1 MKLMNKKLLSGLIA
15 AATLTGVSVMGGS
28 ANAASLKNAASWTD
42 MKEHQVQSHS
52 TDTSGFQALIPDFQ
66 KYVQKEGIA
75 IPENKLTKLDPTKL
89 QLKNDHN
96 VRVWFLNE
104 GAAYHNQL
112 AYEAINGSSYQKG
125 MIFNDASC
133 KDGNQCEKYGDG
145 GTLNVGDYVDLG
157 NLSAGTLL
165 NFWLKAN
172 GASPTVDGTNP
183 TTNTKNI
190 YGADA
195 TQNPDKLEHVIAA
208 YDFNGYMLIG
218 FEDLFGAKG
227 WTQNGNNGIGSDR
240 DFNDLV
246 FVVDVGK
253 DNIAS
258 VPEPATAAA
267 LLGVGAFGMVM
278 RRRRQTKIEETA

>member
-1 MKLMNKKLLSGLIA
+1 MNKKLLSGLFA
-15 AATLTGVSVMGGS
+15 AVTLTGISVMGS
-28 ANAASLKNAASWTD
+28 ANAASLKNADEWNNLTQ
-42 MKEHQVQSHS
+42 HQVNSKS
-52 TDTSGFQALIPDFQ
+52 TDNSGFQALIPNFQ
-66 KYVQKEGIA
+66 QYVQKEGIA

-89 QLKNDHN
+89 QLKSDHN

-104 GAAYHNQL
+104 GAAYKNQL
-112 AYEAINGSSYQKG
+112 AFEAINGSSYQKG
-125 MIFNDASC
+125 MIFKDASC
-133 KDGNQCEKYGDG
+133 QDGNQCEKPSSDG
-145 GTLNVGDYVDLG
+145 KLNVGDYVDLG

-172 GASPTVDGTNP
+172 GASPKAVDGTDP

-195 TQNPDKLEHVIAA
+195 TQNPDTMEHVIAA
-208 YDFNGYMLIG
+208 YDFDGYLLIG
-218 FEDLFGAKG
+218 FEDLFGTKG
-227 WTQNGNNGIGSDR
+227 WTGNGNNGIGSDR

-258 VPEPATAAA
+258 VPEPATVAA
-267 LLGVGAFGMVM
+267 LLGVGAFGMVKS